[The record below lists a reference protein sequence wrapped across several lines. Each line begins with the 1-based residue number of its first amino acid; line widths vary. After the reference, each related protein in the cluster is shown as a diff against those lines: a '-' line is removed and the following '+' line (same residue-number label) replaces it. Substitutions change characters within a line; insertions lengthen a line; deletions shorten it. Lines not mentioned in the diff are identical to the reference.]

1 MFGPLKGKGGD
12 IGGKTD
18 EELINDLI
26 SIHNAENWLGID
38 GEPSTPL
45 NSTPDETIKNIGISG
60 TSQEADVN
68 ETISEAKVVCEYKIK
83 FNVFTNSIIRQ
94 QFPPKPAMNHPIA
107 ALTPAK

>member
-45 NSTPDETIKNIGISG
+45 KSTPDETIKNISG
-60 TSQEADVN
+60 TSKEIDVN
-68 ETISEAKVVCEYKIK
+68 KTISEAKVVCEYKIN
-83 FNVFTNSIIRQ
+83 FNIFTNYY
-94 QFPPKPAMNHPIA
+94 FLH
-107 ALTPAK
+107 

>member
-38 GEPSTPL
+38 GEPSAPL
-45 NSTPDETIKNIGISG
+45 NSTPDETIKNISG
-60 TSQEADVN
+60 TSKEVDVN
-68 ETISEAKVVCEYKIK
+68 KAISEAKVVCEYKIN
-83 FNVFTNSIIRQ
+83 FNIF
-94 QFPPKPAMNHPIA
+94 MNYYFLH
-107 ALTPAK
+107 